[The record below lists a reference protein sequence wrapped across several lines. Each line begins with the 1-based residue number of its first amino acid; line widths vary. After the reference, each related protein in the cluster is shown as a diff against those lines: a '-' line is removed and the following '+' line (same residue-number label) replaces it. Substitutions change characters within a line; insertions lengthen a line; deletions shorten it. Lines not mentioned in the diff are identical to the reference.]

1 MSLNSSRKNW
11 NSQSKSKKEGNFPKI
26 KNNINTISAN
36 GGTSKCS
43 GDHKDSTT
51 KGYCKNNSISFNIP
65 SELLL
70 FVVYKVE

>member
-1 MSLNSSRKNW
+1 MSLNSSRKNQ
-11 NSQSKSKKEGNFPKI
+11 NSQSKSKKEGKFPKI
-26 KNNINTISAN
+26 KNNINTTFAN
-36 GGTSKCS
+36 EGTSKCS

-51 KGYCKNNSISFNIP
+51 KGYGKTNSVSFNTQ